1 MLLHLTKFCCIFSV
15 GAKFCQAYG
24 DLASE
29 EAQADET
36 QQTSFA
42 IMGMCYSINFITLI
56 LHKHVLKYN
65 INV

>member
-1 MLLHLTKFCCIFSV
+1 MLEICHVFSA

-42 IMGMCYSINFITLI
+42 IMG
-56 LHKHVLKYN
+56 KY
-65 INV
+65 I